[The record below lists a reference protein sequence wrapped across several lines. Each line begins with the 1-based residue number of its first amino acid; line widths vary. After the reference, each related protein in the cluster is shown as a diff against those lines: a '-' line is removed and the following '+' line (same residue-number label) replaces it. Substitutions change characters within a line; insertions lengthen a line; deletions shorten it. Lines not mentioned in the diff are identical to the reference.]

1 MKSKD
6 HVTLYM
12 ATIATGSQKV
22 PLSMIGNSKNPQC
35 FGRQQEKCKLTYF
48 DQSKA
53 WSDTHTFTRCF
64 HEVFLPH
71 IQSTTKD
78 KVLLIMDNCVP
89 HGAKILDPLGQVQML
104 PLPPNCTAAHQ
115 PMDQGI
121 IQAVKRKYRYKLL
134 SKVFETIEHHDE
146 LQQISS
152 RMLAGTTG
160 LNEGR

>member
-1 MKSKD
+1 
-6 HVTLYM
+6 
-12 ATIATGSQKV
+12 
-22 PLSMIGNSKNPQC
+22 
-35 FGRQQEKCKLTYF
+35 
-48 DQSKA
+48 
-53 WSDTHTFTRCF
+53 
-64 HEVFLPH
+64 
-71 IQSTTKD
+71 
-78 KVLLIMDNCVP
+78 MDNCGP

-104 PLPPNCTAAHQ
+104 PLPPNCTAVHQ